1 MTDTIT
7 EQSTPVNFKLRYS
20 MITEITVIRSH
31 CKLKITATLALY
43 AKKLLF
49 RIQFDDKVFSD
60 FVI

>member
-1 MTDTIT
+1 MI
-7 EQSTPVNFKLRYS
+7 EQSAPVNFKLRYS
-20 MITEITVIRSH
+20 VYNNTVIRSH
-31 CKLKITATLALY
+31 CKLKITAPLALY